1 MRLLQPAASGIAINA
16 IVNGA
21 SNLAGAIAPGEVVV
35 LYGSGLGPGT
45 LTQFQLGAN
54 GLVPTTVGGTTVYF
68 DSISRPMLYTSSNQ
82 VGVIVPF
89 GISGPQVAGLGGIQ
103 RPVLRADHR
112 QRRDRR
118 ARYLHSGQFRSSG
131 QAAAVNQDGS
141 INGAAKPVKAG
152 DVISL
157 YITGAGQ
164 TNPPGADGQPGTGP
178 TGGPVLPVT
187 ATVGGASATVQYAGS
202 ALGLVAGV
210 IQVNV
215 VVPAGTAAGAAVP
228 VSVQVGTN
236 STQPNVT
243 IAVSN

>member
-1 MRLLQPAASGIAINA
+1 M
-16 IVNGA
+16 
-21 SNLAGAIAPGEVVV
+21 V

-68 DSISRPMLYTSSNQ
+68 DSIVAPMLYTSSNQ

-89 GISGPQVAGLGGIQ
+89 GISGPQSQVSA
-103 RPVLRADHR
+103 V
-112 QRRDRR
+112 
-118 ARYLHSGQFRSSG
+118 YNGQFSAPITASVATAVPAIFTLDNSGTG

-157 YITGAGQ
+157 YVTGAGQ

-178 TGGPVLPVT
+178 TGGPILQVT
-187 ATVGGASATVQYAGS
+187 ATVGGASATVQYAGN